1 MERMMEITA
10 QQVKELRD
18 MTGAAMMACKKALVE
33 AGGDMEKA
41 RTVLR
46 EKGLAKA
53 LAKATR
59 ETAEGIV
66 EPYVHGNGRI
76 GVLVQLACE
85 TDFVA
90 RSGEFGELAR
100 EIAMQIAAMSPVAV
114 RPEDLPEEMVAAERE
129 VQRQQVADKP
139 ANIQERIIE
148 GKMAKFYAEACL
160 LKQPYIRDEAGS
172 MTIEELIK
180 EKIAKLGEN
189 IEVKRFVRLEV
200 GT

>member
-1 MERMMEITA
+1 MAITA
-10 QQVKELRD
+10 QQVKELRE

-33 AGGDMEKA
+33 SGGDIEKA

-53 LAKATR
+53 LTKATR

-66 EPYVHGNGRI
+66 ESYIHGNGRI

-90 RSGEFGELAR
+90 RGAEFQELAR
-100 EIAMQIAAMSPVAV
+100 ELAMQIAAMSPVAV
-114 RPEDLPEEMVAAERE
+114 APEDLPEEMVEAERE

-139 ANIQERIIE
+139 ENIQERIIE

-160 LKQPYIRDEAGS
+160 LKQPYIRDDGGS
-172 MTIEELIK
+172 KTIEDLIK

-189 IEVKRFVRLEV
+189 IEVRRFVRLEV

>member
-1 MERMMEITA
+1 MPITA

-18 MTGAAMMACKKALVE
+18 MTGAGMMACKKALVE
-33 AGGDMEKA
+33 TDGDVEKA
-41 RTVLR
+41 RTALR

-59 ETAEGIV
+59 ETAEGLIV
-66 EPYVHGNGRI
+66 SYIHGNGRI

-90 RSGEFGELAR
+90 RSDEFQRLAR
-100 EIAMQIAAMSPVAV
+100 ELAMQVAAMNPLAAK
-114 RPEDLPEEMVAAERE
+114 PEDLPEDVVQTERE
-129 VQRQQVADKP
+129 LCRQQCADKP
-139 ANIQERIIE
+139 ENIRERIVD
-148 GKMAKFYAEACL
+148 GKMAKFYEETCL
-160 LKQPYIRDEAGS
+160 LKQPYIREDSKTVEQLLAE
-172 MTIEELIK
+172 TV
-180 EKIAKLGEN
+180 AKLGEN

>member
-1 MERMMEITA
+1 MPITA

-33 AGGDMEKA
+33 TDGDIEKA
-41 RTVLR
+41 RTILR

-53 LAKATR
+53 LAKAAR

-66 EPYVHGNGRI
+66 MPYIHGNGRI

-90 RSGEFGELAR
+90 RSDEFQQLAR
-100 EIAMQIAAMSPVAV
+100 ELAMQVAAMNPLAVSPD
-114 RPEDLPEEMVAAERE
+114 DLPQDVVESERE
-129 VQRQQVADKP
+129 LYRQQCADKP
-139 ANIQERIIE
+139 ENIQERIIE
-148 GKMAKFYAEACL
+148 GKLAKFYEEACL
-160 LKQPYIRDEAGS
+160 LKQPYIRDDSKTVEQLITEA
-172 MTIEELIK
+172 
-180 EKIAKLGEN
+180 IAKLGEN
-189 IEVKRFVRLEV
+189 IEVKRFVRMEV

>member
-1 MERMMEITA
+1 MMPITA
-10 QQVKELRD
+10 QQVKELRE

-33 AGGDMEKA
+33 SDGDIEKA

-53 LAKATR
+53 LSKATR
-59 ETAEGIV
+59 ETAEGIIA
-66 EPYVHGNGRI
+66 PYVHGNGRI

-90 RSGEFGELAR
+90 RSGEFQELAR
-100 EIAMQIAAMSPVAV
+100 ELAMQVAAMSPVAV

-160 LKQPYIRDEAGS
+160 LKQAYIRDETGAK
-172 MTIEELIK
+172 TVEELIK
-180 EKIAKLGEN
+180 ERIAKLGEN
-189 IEVKRFVRLEV
+189 IEVKRFVRMEV

>member
-1 MERMMEITA
+1 MAITA

-33 AGGDMEKA
+33 SDGDIEKA

-59 ETAEGIV
+59 ETAEGVI
-66 EPYVHGNGRI
+66 ESYIHGNGRI

-90 RSGEFGELAR
+90 RSEEFRGLAR
-100 EIAMQIAAMSPVAV
+100 ELAMQVAAMGPVAV
-114 RPEDLPEEMVAAERE
+114 APEDLPEEMVEAERE

-139 ANIQERIIE
+139 ENIQERIIE

-160 LKQPYIRDEAGS
+160 LKQPYIRDEGGS
-172 MTIEELIK
+172 GTVEELIK
-180 EKIAKLGEN
+180 ERIAKLGEN
-189 IEVKRFVRLEV
+189 IEVKRFVRLEI

>member
-1 MERMMEITA
+1 MPITA

-33 AGGDMEKA
+33 TDGDIEKA
-41 RTVLR
+41 RTILR

-53 LAKATR
+53 LAKAAR

-66 EPYVHGNGRI
+66 MPYIHGNGRI

-90 RSGEFGELAR
+90 RSDEFQQLAR
-100 EIAMQIAAMSPVAV
+100 ELAMQVAAMNPLAVSPD
-114 RPEDLPEEMVAAERE
+114 DLPQDVVESERE
-129 VQRQQVADKP
+129 LYRQQCADKP
-139 ANIQERIIE
+139 ENIQERIIE
-148 GKMAKFYAEACL
+148 GKLAKFYEEACL
-160 LKQPYIRDEAGS
+160 LKQPYILDDSKTVEQLITEA
-172 MTIEELIK
+172 
-180 EKIAKLGEN
+180 IAKLGEN
-189 IEVKRFVRLEV
+189 IEVKRFVRMEV

>member
-1 MERMMEITA
+1 MAITA

-18 MTGAAMMACKKALVE
+18 MTGAALMACKKALVE
-33 AGGDMEKA
+33 SDGDVEQA

-53 LAKATR
+53 LTKATR
-59 ETAEGIV
+59 ETAEGIIGS
-66 EPYVHGNGRI
+66 YVHGNGRI

-90 RSGEFGELAR
+90 RSEEFQALAR
-100 EIAMQIAAMSPVAV
+100 ELAMQVAAMSPVAV
-114 RPEDLPEEMVAAERE
+114 APEDLPEEMVEAERE
-129 VQRQQVADKP
+129 VQRQQVTDKP

-160 LKQPYIRDEAGS
+160 LKQPYIRDEDGPK
-172 MTIEELIK
+172 TVEELIK
-180 EKIAKLGEN
+180 ERIAKVGEN

>member
-1 MERMMEITA
+1 MAITA

-33 AGGDMEKA
+33 SDGDMEKA

-59 ETAEGIV
+59 ETAEGII
-66 EPYVHGNGRI
+66 EPYIHGNGRI

-90 RSGEFGELAR
+90 RSDEFRELAR
-100 EIAMQIAAMSPVAV
+100 ELAMQVAAMGPVAV

-129 VQRQQVADKP
+129 VQREQVADKP

-160 LKQPYIRDEAGS
+160 LKQPYIRDETGAT
-172 MTIEELIK
+172 TIEELVK

>member
-1 MERMMEITA
+1 MPITA

-18 MTGAAMMACKKALVE
+18 MTGAGMMACKKALVE
-33 AGGDMEKA
+33 TDGDVEKA

-59 ETAEGIV
+59 ETAEGLIV
-66 EPYVHGNGRI
+66 PYIHGNGRI
-76 GVLVQLACE
+76 AVLVQLACE

-90 RSGEFGELAR
+90 RSDEFQQLAR
-100 EIAMQIAAMSPVAV
+100 ELAMQVAAMNPLALK
-114 RPEDLPEEMVAAERE
+114 PEDLPEDVVEPERE
-129 VQRQQVADKP
+129 LCRQQCADKP
-139 ANIQERIIE
+139 ENIRERIIE
-148 GKMAKFYAEACL
+148 GKMAKFYAETCL
-160 LKQPYIRDEAGS
+160 LKQPYIREDSKTVEQLVAE
-172 MTIEELIK
+172 TIS
-180 EKIAKLGEN
+180 KLGEN

>member
-1 MERMMEITA
+1 MAITA

-41 RTVLR
+41 RTLLR

-53 LAKATR
+53 LTKATR

-66 EPYVHGNGRI
+66 EAYVHGIGRI

-90 RSGEFGELAR
+90 RSEEFRELAR
-100 EIAMQIAAMSPVAV
+100 ELAMQVAAMSPVAV
-114 RPEDLPEEMVAAERE
+114 RPEDLPEDMVEAERE
-129 VQRQQVADKP
+129 VQRQQVSDKP

-160 LKQPYIRDEAGS
+160 LKQPYIRDESGS
-172 MTIEELIK
+172 RTVEELVK

>member
-1 MERMMEITA
+1 MAITA

-33 AGGDMEKA
+33 SDGDVEKA

-53 LAKATR
+53 LTKATR
-59 ETAEGIV
+59 ETAEGIIT
-66 EPYVHGNGRI
+66 PYIHGNGRI

-90 RSGEFGELAR
+90 RSDDFQELAR
-100 EIAMQIAAMSPVAV
+100 ELAMQIAAMSPVAV
-114 RPEDLPEEMVAAERE
+114 APEDLPEEMVEAERE

-139 ANIQERIIE
+139 ENIQERIIE
-148 GKMAKFYAEACL
+148 GKMAKFYSEACL
-160 LKQPYIRDEAGS
+160 LKQPYIRDDGGS
-172 MTIEELIK
+172 KTIEELIK
-180 EKIAKLGEN
+180 ETIAKVGEN